1 MKVIWYRLRG
11 APVMATI
18 IIVSLAAGIGVN
30 ASVFSW
36 IQARLLRPLPGV
48 TSSAN
53 LLLVEP
59 KNDAGLYMGTS
70 WPEYQDI
77 RARVSSLPNPIAS
90 RMVPLYVG
98 EPGSTE
104 RAYGLL
110 VSDNYFSALGVIPQM
125 GRVFGPEDLRAE
137 GGEPVAVISHGLWQ
151 SMFTGDPNVV
161 GRPIRINGRPLTVV
175 GVAPREFQGTTL
187 GLYFEVWLPA
197 TLAPVIANG
206 SREVRSRGARG
217 YSVMGWPAPGVTRD
231 EVQRDV
237 NTAMRE
243 LADAYPD
250 TNASVQAEVLPFW
263 QSPRGPQK
271 LLAVALLVLQA
282 LMLLLLLA
290 VCGNTASLFLA
301 RASARH
307 KEIGVRLALGATP
320 RHIVMAVLGESTTFG
335 VAGAAAGAAL
345 AVWGTQ
351 ALVVLPLT
359 GLPIRF
365 QTSLDWGGLV
375 FAMFLGLIAG
385 LLVGAVPAW
394 QLSRVDAQTA
404 FRSASRTAG
413 RSRLRDSLMAVQAG
427 LAVAV
432 LIVAGLFLQSFKETR
447 DTDPGFG
454 RDGVLLTAFDLTGR
468 PAPQGGIRTFS
479 SRLIER
485 VSEIPGV
492 EGAAVASSVPLDI
505 HGWPS
510 RVFTVDG
517 RQRADGEFDQALSNT
532 VTPGYFSV
540 MQIPFVAGSDFV
552 ALDDQAA
559 PAQVIVNQAF
569 LDQYIERGASGEAA
583 LGRQLEARGKS
594 HVIIGVV
601 KTTLYNAFGE
611 PPTPALYFSY
621 RDGAGNQ
628 GEIHV
633 RTRPGAEMTVALGVR
648 RAVQTLDADLPV
660 FNVRTLS
667 DHVETNL
674 VFRRVP
680 ARLFVVLGPL
690 LLLLVGLGIYS
701 LVSYAVSLRTT
712 ELGLRLALG
721 ATPRRVVGEVMG
733 TSLRV
738 IIAGVLVGWL
748 LVFVLTVA
756 LAPGQSGQV
765 GVFVGVPLL
774 LIGVAALASWVPAI
788 RGSRT
793 DPIIALKA

>member
-1 MKVIWYRLRG
+1 MKVLWYRLRS
-11 APVMATI
+11 APVMAAVI
-18 IIVSLAAGIGVN
+18 VVSLAAGIGVN

-48 TSSAN
+48 LGAAN

-59 KNDAGLYMGTS
+59 KNDAGLYIGTS
-70 WPEYQDI
+70 WPEYQDV
-77 RARVSSLPNPIAS
+77 RARVSSLPNPIAA

-98 EPGSTE
+98 EAGSTE

-110 VSDNYFSALGVIPQM
+110 VSDNYFSALGVTPQM

-161 GRPIRINGRPLTVV
+161 GRPIRINGRSLTVV
-175 GVAPREFQGTTL
+175 GVAPPEFQGTTL

-197 TLAPVIANG
+197 TLAPVITNG
-206 SREVRSRGARG
+206 SREVRSRSVRG
-217 YSVMGWPAPGVTRD
+217 YSVMGWPARGATRD
-231 EVQRDV
+231 QVQRDLD
-237 NTAMRE
+237 TAMRE

-250 TNASVQAEVLPFW
+250 SNATVTAEILPFW

-271 LLAVALLVLQA
+271 LLALALLVLQA

-320 RHIVMAVLGESTTFG
+320 RHIAMAVLGESMTFG

-375 FAMFLGLIAG
+375 FAIGLGLVAG

-404 FRSASRTAG
+404 FRSASRSAG
-413 RSRLRDSLMAVQAG
+413 RSRLRDGLMAVQAG
-427 LAVAV
+427 LAVIV

-447 DTDPGFG
+447 DTDPGFA

-468 PAPQGGIRTFS
+468 PAQPGGIRTFA
-479 SRLIER
+479 SRLVER
-485 VSEIPGV
+485 VSQLPGV
-492 EGAAVASSVPLDI
+492 ESAAVASSVPLDI

-517 RQRADGEFDQALSNT
+517 KQRADGEFDQALANT

-540 MQIPFVAGSDFV
+540 MKIPFVAGTDFV
-552 ALDDQAA
+552 SLDDQSA
-559 PAQVIVNQAF
+559 PPQVIVNQAF
-569 LDQYIERGASGEAA
+569 LDRYIQRGAPGEAA
-583 LGRQLEARGKS
+583 LGRRVDARGKS
-594 HVIIGVV
+594 HVIVGVV
-601 KTTLYNAFGE
+601 KTTLYNAYGE

-621 RDGAGNQ
+621 RDGAGSQ
-628 GEIHV
+628 GEIHL
-633 RTRPGAEMTVALGVR
+633 RTRPGAEMAAAMGVR
-648 RAVQTLDADLPV
+648 RAVQSLDADLPV
-660 FNVRTLS
+660 FNVRTLT

-680 ARLFVVLGPL
+680 ARLFVILGPL

-712 ELGLRLALG
+712 ELGLRMALG
-721 ATPRRVVGEVMG
+721 ATPRRLVGEVLG
-733 TSLRV
+733 ASLRV
-738 IIAGVLVGWL
+738 IIAGVLVGWIL
-748 LVFVLTVA
+748 AFMATVA
-756 LAPGQSGQV
+756 LVPEQSTQI
-765 GVFVGVPLL
+765 GVFAGVPLL
-774 LIGVAALASWVPAI
+774 LVGVAALASWVPAI
-788 RGSRT
+788 RGSRV
-793 DPIIALKA
+793 DPLVALKA

>member
-1 MKVIWYRLRG
+1 
-11 APVMATI
+11 MAAI
-18 IIVSLAAGIGVN
+18 IVVSLAAGIGVN

-48 TSSAN
+48 AGSVG

-59 KNDAGLYMGTS
+59 VNDAGLYVGTS

-77 RARVSSLPNPIAS
+77 RARVSSLPNLIAS

-98 EPGSTE
+98 EPGATE
-104 RAYGLL
+104 RAYGVL
-110 VSDNYFSALGVIPQM
+110 VSDNYFSALGVTPIM
-125 GRVFGPEDLRAE
+125 GRAFGPGDLKAE
-137 GGEPVAVISHGLWQ
+137 GGELVAVISHGIWT
-151 SMFTGDPNVV
+151 SMFTADPNVV
-161 GRPIRINGRPLTVV
+161 GRSIRVNGRQLTVV
-175 GVAPREFQGTTL
+175 GVAPTEFQGTTL
-187 GLYFEVWLPA
+187 GLYFDVWLPA

-206 SREVRSRGARG
+206 SREIRARGVRG
-217 YSVMGWPAPGVTRD
+217 YSVMGWPANGVSIEQAQLDITG
-231 EVQRDV
+231 
-237 NTAMRE
+237 AMRD
-243 LADAYPD
+243 LAAAYPE
-250 TNASVQAEVLPFW
+250 TNATIRAEVLPFW
-263 QSPRGPQK
+263 KGPRGPQK
-271 LLAVALLVLQA
+271 LLAVALIVLQA

-290 VCGNTASLFLA
+290 VCGNMASLFLA

-320 RHIVMAVLGESTTFG
+320 RHIVMAVLGESMTFG

-375 FAMFLGLIAG
+375 FAVILGLIAG
-385 LLVGAVPAW
+385 LLVGVVPAM
-394 QLSRVDAQTA
+394 QLSRIDAQTA
-404 FRSASRTAG
+404 FRSASRSAG
-413 RSRLRDSLMAVQAG
+413 RSRLRDGLMGVQAA

-432 LIVAGLFLQSFKETR
+432 LIVAGLFLRNFQETR
-447 DTDPGFG
+447 DTDPGFA
-454 RDGVLLTAFDLTGR
+454 RDGVLLAAFDLTGR
-468 PAPQGGIRTFS
+468 PARPGGVRAFT
-479 SRLIER
+479 SRLLEQ
-485 VSEIPGV
+485 VKTVPGV

-505 HGWPS
+505 HGMPS

-517 RQRADGEFDQALSNT
+517 RQRADGEFDSALANT

-540 MQIPFVAGSDFV
+540 MKIPFVAGADFV
-552 ALDDQAA
+552 SLDDEAA
-559 PAQVIVNQAF
+559 PPQVIVNQAF
-569 LDQYIERGASGEAA
+569 LDRYIERGASGETA
-583 LGRQLEARGKS
+583 LGRTLEARGKS
-594 HVIIGVV
+594 HIIIGVV

-633 RTRPGAEMTVALGVR
+633 RTRPGAETAAASGVR
-648 RAVQTLDADLPV
+648 RAVQSLDADLPV

-680 ARLFVVLGPL
+680 ARLFVILGPL
-690 LLLLVGLGIYS
+690 LLVLVGLGIYS

-712 ELGLRLALG
+712 ELGVRLALG
-721 ATPRRVVGEVMG
+721 ATPRRLIGEMLAA
-733 TSLRV
+733 SLRV
-738 IIAGVLVGWL
+738 IVAGVAVGWGAT
-748 LVFVLTVA
+748 LVMVVVLV
-756 LAPGQSGQV
+756 PEQSGEV
-765 GVFVGVPLL
+765 AVFAGVPLL
-774 LIGVAALASWVPAI
+774 LIGVAALAAWVPAV
-788 RGSRT
+788 RGSRV
-793 DPIIALKA
+793 DPLVALRA

>member
-1 MKVIWYRLRG
+1 
-11 APVMATI
+11 MATI
-18 IIVSLAAGIGVN
+18 IVVSLAAGIGVN

-48 TSSAN
+48 SGAAN

-59 KNDAGLYMGTS
+59 KNDAGLYVGTS
-70 WPEYQDI
+70 WPEYQDM
-77 RARVSSLPNPIAS
+77 RARVSSLPELIAA
-90 RMVPLYVG
+90 RMIPLYVG
-98 EPGSTE
+98 EAGFTE

-110 VSDNYFSALGVIPQM
+110 VSDNYFSALGVTPQI
-125 GRVFGPEDLRAE
+125 GRVLGPEDLRAE

-161 GRPIRINGRPLTVV
+161 GQPIRVNGRPLTVV

-206 SREVRSRGARG
+206 SREVRTRGVRG

-231 EVQRDV
+231 DVQRDV

-250 TNASVQAEVLPFW
+250 TNATVHAEVLPFW

-320 RHIVMAVLGESTTFG
+320 RHIVVAVLGESMTFG
-335 VAGAAAGAAL
+335 VVGAAAGAAL

-375 FAMFLGLIAG
+375 FAMLLGLVAG

-413 RSRLRDSLMAVQAG
+413 RSGLRDALMAIQAG
-427 LAVAV
+427 LAAVV

-485 VSEIPGV
+485 VSGIPGV
-492 EGAAVASSVPLDI
+492 EGAAIAASVPLDI

-510 RVFTVDG
+510 RVFTVDQ

-552 ALDDQAA
+552 GLDDQAA

-583 LGRQLEARGKS
+583 LGRRLDARGKS

-611 PPTPALYFSY
+611 LPTPALYFSY
-621 RDGAGNQ
+621 RDGAGSQ

-633 RTRPGAEMTVALGVR
+633 RTRPGAEMTVALDVR

-712 ELGLRLALG
+712 ELGVRLALG
-721 ATPRRVVGEVMG
+721 ATPRRLVGEVLG

-756 LAPGQSGQV
+756 LAPGQSGHV
-765 GVFVGVPLL
+765 GVFIGVPLL
-774 LIGVAALASWVPAI
+774 LIGVAALASWVPAV
-788 RGSRT
+788 RGSRV
-793 DPIIALKA
+793 DPLIALRG

>member
-110 VSDNYFSALGVIPQM
+110 VSANYFSALGVIPQM

-250 TNASVQAEVLPFW
+250 TNATVQAEVLPFW

-375 FAMFLGLIAG
+375 FAMFLGLVAG

-485 VSEIPGV
+485 VSGIPGV
-492 EGAAVASSVPLDI
+492 EGAAIASSVPLDI

-552 ALDDQAA
+552 ALEDQAA

-583 LGRQLEARGKS
+583 LGRLLEARGKS

-633 RTRPGAEMTVALGVR
+633 RTRPGAEMSVALGVR